1 MIYNHTGAVSSSVNG
16 GMLKNKRI
24 LGQPI
29 FPKKVMLAALLSVA
43 LCAPSAYAKR
53 KKNHS
58 CTIIVL
64 NGGTIRPNIDSTA
77 LTSKQ
82 AGAYAGTAIVKTT
95 RNRFRLQVQ
104 SPLGFTNMPSGG
116 SDNVVFASTFSGHGA
131 TNFSERPG
139 ENSKRL
145 KRGHTRIEAHFLAK
159 KTTGSFVAG
168 HYSGVLTLRC
178 E

>member
-1 MIYNHTGAVSSSVNG
+1 MTYDHSGADRSSVNG
-16 GMLKNKRI
+16 GTLKQNRRF
-24 LGQPI
+24 LGLSNL
-29 FPKKVMLAALLSVA
+29 PKKVMLAALLSA
-43 LCAPSAYAKR
+43 TLCAPSSEAKR
-53 KKNHS
+53 KKHS

-64 NGGTIRPNIDSTA
+64 NGGTIRPNIDSTT
-77 LTSKQ
+77 LTSKE
-82 AGAYAGTAIVKTT
+82 AGAYAGTAVVKTT

-104 SPLGFTNMPSGG
+104 TPLGFTSMPSGG
-116 SDNVVFASTFSGHGA
+116 SDNVVFASTFMGHGA

-145 KRGHTRIEAHFLAK
+145 KKGRTRIEAHFLAK